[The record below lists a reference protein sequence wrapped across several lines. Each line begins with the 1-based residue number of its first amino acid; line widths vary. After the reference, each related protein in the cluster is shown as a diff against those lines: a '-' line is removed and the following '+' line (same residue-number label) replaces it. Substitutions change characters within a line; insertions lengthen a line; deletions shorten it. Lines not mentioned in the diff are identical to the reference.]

1 MTQSQAGPIPDSSS
15 GRPAREVALEA
26 ARLAGGIIKDRFQTT
41 KDIRFKGRAD
51 IVTDVDLAVEK
62 AVLELLRGEYPD
74 FGVLAEESEPIET
87 DSPYT
92 WVVDPVDGT
101 RNYAIGIP
109 HFCTV
114 VALSRGNEVVLGV
127 TYDPISDEL
136 FVAQQGQGA
145 SVNGEPISVSE
156 KQEMEESLLGFDL
169 GYVDEQAG
177 LGLDLVRSLWPGI
190 QGFRLMGSAAL
201 GMAYAA
207 AGRVDLYFH
216 HSLSPWDVA
225 SGILIAQ
232 EAGGIVVDR
241 QGNPANLRTPSVIVA
256 SPRLI
261 DRFLHATE
269 GLEWRRH

>member
-1 MTQSQAGPIPDSSS
+1 MTQRQVEPIPESTS
-15 GRPAREVALEA
+15 GRPALDVALEA
-26 ARLAGGIIKDRFQTT
+26 ARIAGKIIQDRFLTA

-62 AVLELLRGEYPD
+62 AVLELLRAEYPS
-74 FGVLAEESEPIET
+74 FGVLAEESAPIESS
-87 DSPYT
+87 SPYT

-114 VALSRGNEVVLGV
+114 VALAKDNDVVLGI
-127 TYDPISDEL
+127 TYDPIADEL
-136 FVAQQGQGA
+136 FVAESGGGA
-145 SVNGEPISVSE
+145 SVNGEAISVSE
-156 KQEMEESLLGFDL
+156 KQEIEESLLGFDL

-177 LGLDLVRSLWPGI
+177 LGLDLVRSLWPNI

-201 GMAYAA
+201 GIAYAA

-216 HSLSPWDVA
+216 HSLSPWDIA
-225 SGILIAQ
+225 SGILIAH

-261 DRFLHATE
+261 DRFLNATE
-269 GLEWRRH
+269 GLEWRK